1 MTKKSGLY
9 PINAMFGFSLFFL
22 LALMSGAFWR
32 IHIFGEIQKAVA
44 ESLNV
49 LALDEKIKSGIPD
62 ISAILNAEYFLLCL
76 NLAVFLL
83 FLFSWSKIRKT
94 LAEREDFRI
103 ESLKY
108 KSILEGLTSNFIA
121 VDEEQNIFYLN
132 NAMTMLLTGT
142 GIQAEKLKQG
152 ISLADAGLNIL
163 RRETEQSQFSVKSFY
178 ENAVTLEFGDQKYRS
193 VHNPL
198 FIDKENRYGY
208 VLELF
213 DLKAEEEFIAERIQK
228 SNQIE
233 NYKAE
238 TDAFRRTQAMIEF
251 EMDGTIITANDMFLN
266 IMGYTL
272 DEIKGQSH
280 RIFAESS
287 YAQTEEYRQF
297 WKTLNEGKFQSA
309 EFKRIGKG
317 GRVIWLQAVYSPV
330 IGSDGK
336 PWKVIKSAVDVT
348 SQKLK
353 NADFEGQISA
363 IGKSQ
368 AVIEF
373 KMDGTILTANE
384 NFLKIMNYTLNE
396 IKGRHHSFLV
406 ERSYAETEDYRQ
418 FWQDLNRGEYRS
430 AEYRRIG
437 KGGKEVWIQ
446 ASYNPVFDLNGNP
459 FKVVKYA
466 ADVTEQKLKSADF
479 AGQISAIQKSQAVI
493 EFRMDGTV
501 ISANDIFLSVMGYDL
516 SEIQNRHHSMF
527 AVPGYEQS
535 EEYREFWRRLN
546 SGEYQKAEFRRIGK
560 GGREVWLQATY
571 SPIFDLNGTPFKI
584 VKYAVETTAQK
595 HLALEMEKIIKDMV
609 HSLSALEKGDL
620 TQSLNSEYGA
630 GFSQLKTSLNNT
642 LNKLKNILLE
652 IMTSAA
658 NLLNASEQVSRT
670 AQALSSSSSEQ
681 AANVEETSASLE
693 EMSAAIAQNAESAR
707 KTDKT
712 ASLTSVNARQGGE
725 AVSETVKAMK
735 QIAEKIKIIED
746 IAYQTNLL
754 ALNAAIEA
762 ARAGEHGKGFAVVA
776 SEVRKLA
783 ERSQVSA
790 NEIRDLAVGSVDIA
804 EKTGHLISEIVLSV
818 NETANLVKEISIS
831 STEQTAGVDQI
842 SKAVAQLDT
851 VTQQNASSSE
861 ELAATAEE
869 LTSQAETLQQIV
881 GFFRLG

>member
-1 MTKKSGLY
+1 MIKKSSLY
-9 PINAMFGFSLFFL
+9 PFSNILFGFFLFFL
-22 LALMSGAFWR
+22 LTVTLGAFWR
-32 IHIFGEIQKAVA
+32 IHRFGEIHTAVA
-44 ESLNV
+44 EYNRV
-49 LALDEKIKSGIPD
+49 QAPDEKMKSGILD
-62 ISAILNAEYFLLCL
+62 ISANLNAEYFLLSL

-83 FLFSWSKIRKT
+83 FLFGWKKVRKILK
-94 LAEREDFRI
+94 EEQDFRV
-103 ESLKY
+103 ENLKY
-108 KSILEGLTSNFIA
+108 KSILESMTSNVIA

-132 NAMTMLLTGT
+132 NAMIRLLTGI

-152 ISLADAGLNIL
+152 SSLADAGLNIL
-163 RRETEQSQFSVKSFY
+163 RRGMEKSPFSS
-178 ENAVTLEFGDQKYRS
+178 ENAVTLEFGDQKFRS
-193 VHNPL
+193 VQNPL
-198 FIDKENRYGY
+198 FIDKENSFGY
-208 VLELF
+208 ALELS
-213 DLKAEEEFIAERIQK
+213 DLKAEEEFIAERVQK
-228 SNQIE
+228 INQIE
-233 NYKAE
+233 NYKSE
-238 TDAFRRTQAMIEF
+238 IDAFRRTQAMIEF

-272 DEIKGQSH
+272 DEIKGQNH
-280 RIFAESS
+280 RIFAEPA

-297 WKTLNEGKFQSA
+297 WKTLNQGRFQSA

-330 IGSDGK
+330 IDTGGR
-336 PWKVIKSAVDVT
+336 PRKVIKFASDVT

-384 NFLKIMNYTLNE
+384 NFLKIMNYTLSE
-396 IKGRHHSFLV
+396 IQGRHHSFLV
-406 ERSYAETEDYRQ
+406 EHSYAETEDYRQ

-430 AEYRRIG
+430 SEYKRIG
-437 KGGKEVWIQ
+437 KGGREVWIQ
-446 ASYNPVFDLNGNP
+446 ASYNPVFDLNGKP

-466 ADVTEQKLKSADF
+466 ADVTEQKLKSADY

-546 SGEYQKAEFRRIGK
+546 SGEYQKAEFRRLGK

-571 SPIFDLNGTPFKI
+571 SPIFDLNGKPFKV

-595 HLALEMEKIIKDMV
+595 HLAIEMEKIIKDMV

-642 LNKLKNILLE
+642 LNKLKNILME

-707 KTDKT
+707 RTDKI
-712 ASLTSVNARQGGE
+712 ASLTSVNAKEGGE
-725 AVSETVKAMK
+725 AVRETVKAMK

-818 NETANLVKEISIS
+818 NDTANLVKEISVS
-831 STEQTAGVDQI
+831 SSEQTAGVDQI
-842 SKAVAQLDT
+842 SKAVVQLDT